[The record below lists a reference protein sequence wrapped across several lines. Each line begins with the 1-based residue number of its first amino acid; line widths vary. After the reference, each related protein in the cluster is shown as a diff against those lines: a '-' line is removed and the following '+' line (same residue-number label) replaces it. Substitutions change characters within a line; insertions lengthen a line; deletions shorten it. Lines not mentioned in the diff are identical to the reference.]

1 MPQMLIENEV
11 MLARYRRK
19 AIDVVTGLPLMEPL
33 EYCRR
38 WVTAIEPSERGYRA
52 ECIRALE
59 KATFGVYKF
68 ETINRN
74 WGAEF
79 ERRPESALELLR
91 VANLL
96 NELDTGLEAVNSS
109 VAEVLAKVKQV
120 SPRSK
125 QD

>member
-1 MPQMLIENEV
+1 
-11 MLARYRRK
+11 
-19 AIDVVTGLPLMEPL
+19 MEPK

-38 WVTAIEPSERGYRA
+38 WVTRIQPDERGYRA

-68 ETINRN
+68 NTIDRN

-91 VANLL
+91 VANML
-96 NELDTGLEAVNSS
+96 NEIDIGLDSLNTS
-109 VAEVLAKVKQV
+109 VVEILTKVRQV
-120 SPRSK
+120 APHRQEK
-125 QD
+125 

>member
-1 MPQMLIENEV
+1 M
-11 MLARYRRK
+11 
-19 AIDVVTGLPLMEPL
+19 T
-33 EYCRR
+33 
-38 WVTAIEPSERGYRA
+38 TIEPGERGYRA

-91 VANLL
+91 VANML
-96 NELDTGLEAVNSS
+96 NEMDAGLEALNTS
-109 VAEVLAKVKQV
+109 VAEILAKVRQV
-120 SPRSK
+120 APRNK

>member
-1 MPQMLIENEV
+1 

-19 AIDVVTGLPLMEPL
+19 ALDVVNGLPLMEPL

-38 WVTAIEPSERGYRA
+38 WVTTIEPGERGYRA

-91 VANLL
+91 VANML
-96 NELDTGLEAVNSS
+96 NEMDAGLEALNTS
-109 VAEVLAKVKQV
+109 VAEILAKVRQV
-120 SPRSK
+120 APRNK